1 MSIMF
6 DFNRKLVH
14 TWDAG
19 LCQRLKCEPLV
30 YIKHFFKALASVL
43 NEDLI
48 IVLKNLIK
56 QQSQ

>member
-1 MSIMF
+1 MSITF
-6 DFNRKLVH
+6 DFNRKLVYA
-14 TWDAG
+14 WDAG

-30 YIKHFFKALASVL
+30 YIKHFFKALEIVL

-48 IVLKNLIK
+48 IVLKNSIK